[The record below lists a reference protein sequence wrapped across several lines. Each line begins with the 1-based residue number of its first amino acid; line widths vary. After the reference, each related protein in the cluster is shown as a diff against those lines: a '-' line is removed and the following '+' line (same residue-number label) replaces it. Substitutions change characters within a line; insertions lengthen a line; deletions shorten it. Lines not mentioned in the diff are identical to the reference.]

1 MIKTKAVIQFNSHTS
16 HIQVDDR
23 GVIQVFK
30 YHNQSCD
37 FDVFEDQYEASDYIL
52 TPPSDCYYRV
62 VFQGE
67 E

>member
-30 YHNQSCD
+30 Y
-37 FDVFEDQYEASDYIL
+37 QYEASDYIL